1 MKYDTCIGPCGI
13 RIRDSRHAGA
23 LGSYIKLAVDIR
35 KDVLA
40 GGGVMHADCE
50 SVLIDQGSHQSDV
63 WGADWIPVSGEVRY
77 ESLINI
83 RPKQG
88 NRSMTIQDEDMRAAV
103 RAVVMHVFGGSNE

>member
-1 MKYDTCIGPCGI
+1 MME
-13 RIRDSRHAGA
+13 A

-40 GGGVMHADCE
+40 GGGEMHADCE
-50 SVLIDQGSHQSDV
+50 LVLLDNGSRQEDI
-63 WGADWIPVSGEVRY
+63 WGTDWIPESGEVRY

-88 NRSMTIQDEDMRAAV
+88 NRGMTIQDEAV
-103 RAVVMHVFGGSNE
+103 RKGVHDVIVHIFGGPR